1 MPTKN
6 FPLRIKYYDR
16 KTTGLLTTGLLK
28 TELVTTGHWQLNS
41 GQLVSLTTGIFDNWS
56 RVNLSIRP
64 VVKKTSYQKRP
75 DDHTTTCPKD
85 QLSIRPVARGPI
97 VFLSVLQR
105 GWSFVFFFLVLLVL
119 RGCNVPL
126 PETRWPKSDVA
137 STCFW
142 QHYWETTLL
151 SSARICNVFIGF
163 RRWLLLWNFT
173 FIRKILTAFKQ
184 SNDVEW
190 NICIFIMDYILQ
202 QAKKFNI
209 ELLNGRI
216 CIRVW
221 RKCTVLYSL
230 HFWQDTAFHSSLW

>member
-1 MPTKN
+1 MTIEH
-6 FPLRIKYYDR
+6 R
-16 KTTGLLTTGLLK
+16 
-28 TELVTTGHWQLNS
+28 
-41 GQLVSLTTGIFDNWS
+41 
-56 RVNLSIRP
+56 
-64 VVKKTSYQKRP
+64 
-75 DDHTTTCPKD
+75 TTCPKD
-85 QLSIRPVARGPI
+85 QLSIRPVVRGPI